1 MGLTK
6 DALDLAMGLS
16 LAYRE
21 QSVAGSLG
29 ENDQLVQGIQR
40 EVANAPRGTRPRLA
54 LFESV

>member
-1 MGLTK
+1 
-6 DALDLAMGLS
+6 MGLS

-40 EVANAPRGTRPRLA
+40 EVANAPRGTRLRLA